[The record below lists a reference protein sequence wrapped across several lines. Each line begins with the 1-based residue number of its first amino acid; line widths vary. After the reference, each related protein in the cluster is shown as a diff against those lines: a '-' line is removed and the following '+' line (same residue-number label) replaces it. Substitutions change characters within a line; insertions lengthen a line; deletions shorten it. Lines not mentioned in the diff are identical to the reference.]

1 MRYIMNRVN
10 KSYLERVSTDCVSSR
25 VDLIK
30 KILESKPRVE
40 FAHCEHCG
48 FSWLP
53 FGQAYQDEC
62 PKCGFDPLKSVDDT
76 DEELLG
82 VTLSDDEMY

>member
-1 MRYIMNRVN
+1 MSKLNKDCFNDRVN
-10 KSYLERVSTDCVSSR
+10 
-25 VDLIK
+25 LIK
-30 KILESKPRVE
+30 SILSKKPRVE

-62 PKCGFDPLKSVDDT
+62 PKCHLESVGHDVDGT
-76 DEELLG
+76 DEEMLG

>member
-1 MRYIMNRVN
+1 MSKLNKDCFNDRVN
-10 KSYLERVSTDCVSSR
+10 
-25 VDLIK
+25 LIK
-30 KILESKPRVE
+30 SILSKKPRVE

-53 FGQAYQDEC
+53 FGETYQDEC
-62 PKCGFDPLKSVDDT
+62 PKCHISSVGHDVDGT
-76 DEELLG
+76 DEEMLG